1 MLGVAATNITI
12 LDYDGMYS
20 MFYAVCPQ
28 FLTTDVSVSI
38 PAIMMA
44 TEGDE
49 EVKVCA
55 TLSAKQN
62 IERSVTITIATS
74 IINAE

>member
-1 MLGVAATNITI
+1 
-12 LDYDGMYS
+12 MYIQS
-20 MFYAVCPQ
+20 YSASKLLLRHVLFCFY
-28 FLTTDVSVSI
+28 TDVSVSI
-38 PAIMMA
+38 PAVLIFS
-44 TEGDE
+44 EGDE
-49 EVKVCA
+49 EVDVCA